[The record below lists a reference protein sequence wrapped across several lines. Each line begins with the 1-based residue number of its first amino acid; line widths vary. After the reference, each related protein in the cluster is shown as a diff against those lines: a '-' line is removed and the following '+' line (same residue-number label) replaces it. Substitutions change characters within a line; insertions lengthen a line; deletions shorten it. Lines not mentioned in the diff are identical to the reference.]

1 MKAKQL
7 LEQIRLEE
15 LQAGVVHNL
24 RSLDA
29 ALKPTETPTEALGE
43 AATKELVEAR
53 MDRLVDTTVAID
65 DALTTLFEYDDV
77 SVQKRAIEA
86 YIRRLYQVR
95 GRCRKP
101 DSYLS
106 VCHFH
111 GVFFSLKHCPG
122 MMLAA

>member
-29 ALKPTETPTEALGE
+29 VAPASDAASTSEQPVSSE
-43 AATKELVEAR
+43 AAATSATRELLEAR

-65 DALTTLFEYDDV
+65 DALTTLFDYDDV

-86 YIRRLYQVR
+86 YVRRLYQVR
-95 GRCRKP
+95 GN
-101 DSYLS
+101 
-106 VCHFH
+106 
-111 GVFFSLKHCPG
+111 
-122 MMLAA
+122 